1 MQKIASESWI
11 LIYFGGNFVR
21 IEIQTLVDEY
31 LWNGIWL
38 MITVKYL

>member
-21 IEIQTLVDEY
+21 IEIQTF
-31 LWNGIWL
+31 GIWL
-38 MITVKYL
+38 MIIVKYL